1 MKRLKKYLCEISRRI
16 FAMSILPVLAL
27 SGTRGRVVCAA
38 SEQIVLYNESSGGV
52 STVSLSGN
60 QYAVQFKVSA
70 GLKSVEVYIA
80 STAVNGVPQMTASIY
95 KWNGNF
101 AGSVKAA
108 PVITEELSGFSKESW
123 VELTCTDSSGAAL
136 PAGEYV
142 LVLDNSKN
150 GVKLEFISQTAE
162 NIRTYFNMSQRGGSI
177 RARLNLEQ
185 AGNLDPISE
194 NQNVYVTSSDT
205 WTVTDG
211 LNRKVDVSYKDT
223 KRENK
228 YVGLFFHTWHS
239 TSLHVNNGIMNIS
252 DILAKYNDIEI
263 NSNDP
268 RWGNAAS
275 YFWNE
280 PLWGYYR
287 TSDEWVLRRQAE
299 LLADAQIDVVFFD
312 NTNGTQTFL
321 DDALALMKCWAKAR
335 ADGVK
340 TPQIA
345 FMLPMFDF
353 EAAASQL
360 KELYREIY
368 SQGLYE
374 DLWFYWK
381 GKPLIL
387 AYPGELSS
395 YNPVEKE
402 IIDFFQY
409 RVVNHAQSQ
418 DSILRQER
426 DGTPVVVANT
436 DLFTQHGYQLW
447 NWISA
452 YPQIVN
458 RNPDGTPE
466 QMAVSVSHNWSKE
479 THITAF
485 SDQTNT
491 VFSRDYMPVEDRYD
505 TRENAKL
512 YGAYF
517 TAQWER
523 ALEVDPEFIFITG
536 WNEWTAS
543 RENFWDVP
551 NAFIDQFTDNRSRDI
566 EPSAGEMKDY
576 YYYQMVSYI
585 RKFKGAG
592 AVPLQ
597 NNMISIDLDSAEDQ
611 WANVPYT
618 YDSYAGD
625 TFDRNARGYKN
636 AETGEYMVYKDETG
650 RNDIVLSQV
659 AYDEEY
665 ITFMAETAED
675 LTPYTDPAWMRLF
688 IDVAYASG
696 TDLTDK
702 ANWESFQY
710 IVNRL
715 TPESDSVTLLEASSG
730 GWNWDSVGQVKYRAS
745 GNRIQIQIPR
755 SMLGIESEDFIL
767 NFKWSDNMQTDGDVM
782 DFYVHGD
789 AAPGG
794 RYKYQFAAGKPP
806 VAAEKSSKMPW
817 IAAGAVL
824 ATGIGAAVGITVYK
838 KSKNKGV

>member
-1 MKRLKKYLCEISRRI
+1 MLGKGPCGTALKHRKSHLC
-16 FAMSILPVLAL
+16 FP
-27 SGTRGRVVCAA
+27 
-38 SEQIVLYNESSGGV
+38 
-52 STVSLSGN
+52 
-60 QYAVQFKVSA
+60 
-70 GLKSVEVYIA
+70 
-80 STAVNGVPQMTASIY
+80 
-95 KWNGNF
+95 W
-101 AGSVKAA
+101 
-108 PVITEELSGFSKESW
+108 
-123 VELTCTDSSGAAL
+123 
-136 PAGEYV
+136 
-142 LVLDNSKN
+142 
-150 GVKLEFISQTAE
+150 
-162 NIRTYFNMSQRGGSI
+162 
-177 RARLNLEQ
+177 
-185 AGNLDPISE
+185 
-194 NQNVYVTSSDT
+194 
-205 WTVTDG
+205 
-211 LNRKVDVSYKDT
+211 
-223 KRENK
+223 
-228 YVGLFFHTWHS
+228 
-239 TSLHVNNGIMNIS
+239 
-252 DILAKYNDIEI
+252 
-263 NSNDP
+263 
-268 RWGNAAS
+268 
-275 YFWNE
+275 
-280 PLWGYYR
+280 
-287 TSDEWVLRRQAE
+287 
-299 LLADAQIDVVFFD
+299 
-312 NTNGTQTFL
+312 
-321 DDALALMKCWAKAR
+321 
-335 ADGVK
+335 
-340 TPQIA
+340 
-345 FMLPMFDF
+345 FDF

-592 AVPLQ
+592 AGP
-597 NNMISIDLDSAEDQ
+597 
-611 WANVPYT
+611 
-618 YDSYAGD
+618 
-625 TFDRNARGYKN
+625 
-636 AETGEYMVYKDETG
+636 
-650 RNDIVLSQV
+650 
-659 AYDEEY
+659 
-665 ITFMAETAED
+665 
-675 LTPYTDPAWMRLF
+675 
-688 IDVAYASG
+688 
-696 TDLTDK
+696 
-702 ANWESFQY
+702 
-710 IVNRL
+710 
-715 TPESDSVTLLEASSG
+715 SSE
-730 GWNWDSVGQVKYRAS
+730 QH
-745 GNRIQIQIPR
+745 
-755 SMLGIESEDFIL
+755 DF
-767 NFKWSDNMQTDGDVM
+767 N
-782 DFYVHGD
+782 
-789 AAPGG
+789 
-794 RYKYQFAAGKPP
+794 
-806 VAAEKSSKMPW
+806 
-817 IAAGAVL
+817 
-824 ATGIGAAVGITVYK
+824 
-838 KSKNKGV
+838 